1 MTQTRVRVLDADTPG
16 IPRDHDRFNMNGP
29 SVLAAPE
36 WMPDRPGNYVMYF
49 AHHGGQSFRLAAA
62 DDPTGP
68 WRTVEPTCS
77 TWTAPRRTA
86 SPISP
91 RPTSTPTA
99 GAAQE
104 PNWQHNAR
112 HPCKTLPILDGL

>member
-16 IPRDHDRFNMNGP
+16 IPRDHDRFNVNGP

-68 WRTVEPTCS
+68 WRTVEPDVLNVDGTPS
-77 TWTAPRRTA
+77 DRQPHIA
-86 SPISP
+86 SPDVHADRRRRP
-91 RPTSTPTA
+91 RTEL
-99 GAAQE
+99 AAQCT
-104 PNWQHNAR
+104 PPVQNTANS
-112 HPCKTLPILDGL
+112 